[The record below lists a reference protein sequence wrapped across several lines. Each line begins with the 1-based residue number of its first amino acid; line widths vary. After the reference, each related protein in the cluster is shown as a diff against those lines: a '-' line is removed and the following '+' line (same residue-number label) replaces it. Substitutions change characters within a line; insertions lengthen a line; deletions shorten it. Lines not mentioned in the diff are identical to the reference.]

1 MNLAH
6 TFEARSPPVK
16 LSYVLLQ
23 KALIQNEEGLK
34 FVFNTGMW
42 KDILNYSNQNQT
54 IYVVRESHLYIYNLL
69 LLTYRESDDLLNY
82 KDILKVALES
92 IMQKDWNKDQTVMPI
107 ENTHLYETLCPK
119 LNLLNFILEQALKH
133 NEMDEVIRYI
143 FTEYKLEWHYWN
155 LLSVTFDEV
164 LLKVVIRMIVLV
176 IFCKLRFG
184 TEPGHNEI
192 SKDDLH
198 DFYANSYNII
208 NIIIVTKRLPL
219 RVLQI
224 CELYHLFLSYIKK
237 NCTEKVR
244 ELEIIQPYV
253 RFF

>member
-92 IMQKDWNKDQTVMPI
+92 IMQKDWNKDQTVMLI

-119 LNLLNFILEQALKH
+119 LNLLNFILEQALKN

-253 RFF
+253 RFV